1 MDSTRWT
8 NACSKLAIK
17 ASEMWD
23 VLGLAN
29 EDIKNVVLV
38 TVFVVFEKALHFILL
53 FWF

>member
-1 MDSTRWT
+1 M
-8 NACSKLAIK
+8 CSKLAIK

-23 VLGLAN
+23 VFGLAN

-38 TVFVVFEKALHFILL
+38 TVFVVFEKALHFILI